1 LTAFT
6 CRECGR
12 SAAETGAPVFVGA
25 VAFTCSSCLLTG
37 SDSLPTCRRCLGPH
51 WDARCDYNAAE
62 AQAAF
67 STREAAREGQHSAP
81 TSAAREI
88 GSVAKSR
95 FVSAVAI
102 SSTSGAPRIKRHAVV
117 PRAWTPISKRARG
130 YLMDGAGADA
140 ARPSRLRD

>member
-1 LTAFT
+1 LTAIT

-12 SAAETGAPVFVGA
+12 SAAETGTPVSAGA
-25 VAFTCSSCLLTG
+25 VAFTCSNCLLTG
-37 SDSLPTCRRCLGPH
+37 SDPLATCRRCLGPH
-51 WDARCDYNAAE
+51 WDARCGYNAAE

-67 STREAAREGQHSAP
+67 SARMAAREGQHSAP

-102 SSTSGAPRIKRHAVV
+102 SNPSGAPRIKRHAGVA
-117 PRAWTPISKRARG
+117 RA
-130 YLMDGAGADA
+130 
-140 ARPSRLRD
+140 